1 MGRGGMGEVYCA
13 NDLLLGQTVALKFLW
28 VAGLITGECRLP
40 SQRTLARRERAQSAA
55 NARICRESARE
66 PAAADFTPAST
77 GPSRCRKLGS
87 ANEK

>member
-55 NARICRESARE
+55 NARIWRIGAG
-66 PAAADFTPAST
+66 A
-77 GPSRCRKLGS
+77 RCRRLHPS
-87 ANEK
+87 QHRPVSLPEVRFCQ